1 MTEAIDD
8 CTEAINL
15 DGSYLKAYIK
25 RAKWYAKNWYNQI
38 SDYNDLVQYVTSA
51 SRG

>member
-25 RAKWYAKNWYNQI
+25 RGKWYDGLKLTKIISLVSNQP
-38 SDYNDLVQYVTSA
+38 SLF
-51 SRG
+51 

>member
-15 DGSYLKAYIK
+15 DGSYLKAYLK
-25 RAKWYAKNWYNQI
+25 RAKWYVKIVVEIYP
-38 SDYNDLVQYVTSA
+38 LLFF
-51 SRG
+51 R